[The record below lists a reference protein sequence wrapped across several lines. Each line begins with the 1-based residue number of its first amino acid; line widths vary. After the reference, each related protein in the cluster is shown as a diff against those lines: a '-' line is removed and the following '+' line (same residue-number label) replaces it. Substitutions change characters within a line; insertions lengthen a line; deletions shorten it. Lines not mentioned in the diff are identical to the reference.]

1 MMRVRAVKSAGSA
14 KSYFGQEA
22 KLEKD
27 ISAYYSHDTAFGGGK
42 WMGHGA
48 EILGLKGAVGQHQFE
63 QMLEGHL
70 PGGIEIA
77 RKPDGTHRP
86 GNDLSFHAPKSV
98 SELALVAGDTRLI
111 AAHDRAVERTL
122 AWIEKN
128 HSFARLGQG
137 GKTRELVGNMT
148 VAAFRHSTAR
158 PVKGVTDP
166 HLHTHA
172 VAINA
177 ILRGDYKWCAANLG
191 MDRDWVK
198 AAGAIY
204 RMELALEVQKLGYE
218 IDVGRDGFFEIRGVR
233 LDAIIQGSSRANQ
246 IVEELA
252 KQGKTRADASGA
264 EKDALNMK
272 FRKGKTHETA
282 EELLA
287 GWKERFGPYELTRI
301 RDEAMAR
308 VAAGP
313 IPTDHEAAHVAASA
327 AVQSAIR
334 HLSERENAFTESALL
349 THAAGMGALGS
360 CSADDLKIALKA
372 ELESSEGRLLPAKP
386 VSNPKPWEEGPR
398 YTTQQ
403 AISREEALMKRIERG
418 KNIVAPIKE
427 SVADHLVTGG
437 GQELNPQQVAV
448 ARHILTSTD
457 RFTQVQGGAG
467 VGKTTSMDVVRAE
480 AEAAGFKVVGLAQTH
495 KAKNGMA
502 DAGIEEVK
510 TIAAAVREFRG
521 GAVPE
526 KTLFII
532 DEASMASMKDV
543 AELVRVIERSNNR
556 AAVIGD
562 LYQHQSVEAG
572 SGFRIMQEVGGK
584 AELNEIVRQKNPEL
598 KECVHAFMTGN
609 AKQGA
614 ALAQKYMQP
623 VTLPPEVIRECG
635 DDKAA
640 LREAT
645 RAAIAAQAAS
655 RYVHSLTPEERREAL
670 IITGTN
676 KMRKAANESVRENL
690 KARREIGQEDR
701 ALAHLEKK
709 DFTKEQIRHVHN
721 YEKGQIVQFQRE
733 YTRGVSEPVER
744 DRQYTIKELDQKNK
758 TIKLVDKETGHEIDW
773 QPRTAGKVTV
783 SAPQDELAVSTGD
796 KVIFRANDRDMG
808 VTNGDHGTVKTI
820 DGEKVE
826 IELAKG
832 GSVHID
838 PKVATHIEH
847 AYAGT
852 SNSLQSATA
861 DLSIGAFE
869 SWLPPASGEQGY
881 VTLSRARLDAEIFTD
896 SPGDLA
902 QKWGE
907 WKGKENAKDIVDGQ
921 QKEAAGQEREP
932 GAAIDIPADGPP
944 KDQEQ
949 YEAYEKARSAEGVFE
964 SENPAPRPDLAPDD
978 IPDIGRGD
986 AASRDV
992 SKYQD
997 THPSRLRG
1005 E

>member
-14 KSYFGQEA
+14 KAYFGREA
-22 KLEKD
+22 QVEKD
-27 ISAYYSHDTAFGGGK
+27 IGAYYAHDTAFGGGR

-98 SELALVAGDTRLI
+98 SEMALVGGDGRLI
-111 AAHDRAVERTL
+111 TAHDRAVERTL

-128 HSFARLGQG
+128 HVFARLGKG
-137 GKTRELVGNMT
+137 GHIRERVDNLT

-158 PVKGVTDP
+158 PVNGVTDP
-166 HLHTHA
+166 HLHTHL

-191 MDRDWVK
+191 MDEDWVK

-204 RMELALEVQKLGYE
+204 RMELAIEVQRLGYE
-218 IDVGRDGFFEIRGVR
+218 IDTGRDAFFEIRGVAHE
-233 LDAIIQGSSRANQ
+233 AIHEGSGRSNQ
-246 IVEELA
+246 IVDALA
-252 KQGKTRADASGA
+252 KDGKTRADAPGA

-282 EELLA
+282 AELLA
-287 GWKERFGPYELTRI
+287 GWKERFGEYDLTRI
-301 RDEAMAR
+301 RDEALAR

-313 IPTDHEAAHVAASA
+313 IPTDHTNARAVATA
-327 AVQSAIR
+327 AVQSAVR

-349 THAAGMGALGS
+349 THAASLGALGE
-360 CSADDLKIALKA
+360 CSADDLKGALET
-372 ELESSEGRLLPAKP
+372 ELASGRLLPAVP
-386 VSNPKPWEEGPR
+386 RPNPKPGQEGPR

-403 AISREEALMKRIERG
+403 AISREEALMKRIARG

-427 SVADHLVTGG
+427 SVADNLVTGK
-437 GQELNPQQVAV
+437 GQELNMQQVAV
-448 ARHILTSTD
+448 AKHILTSTD
-457 RFTQVQGGAG
+457 RYTQVQGGAG

-480 AEAAGFKVVGLAQTH
+480 AEAAGYKVVGLAQTH

-502 DAGIEEVK
+502 DAGIKEVK
-510 TIAAAVREFRG
+510 TIALAIREFRG

-598 KECVHAFMTGN
+598 RECVHAFMTGN

-623 VTLPPEVIRECG
+623 VTLPSEIIRECG

-640 LREAT
+640 IREAQ
-645 RAAIAAQAAS
+645 RAAIAGQAAS
-655 RYVHSLTPEERREAL
+655 RFVHSLTPEERRKTL

-676 KMRKAANESVRENL
+676 AMRKMANESVRENL
-690 KARREIGQEDR
+690 KSLGEIGKEDR

-709 DFTKEQIRHVHN
+709 DFSREQIRHVHN
-721 YEKGQIVQFQRE
+721 YARGQVVQFQRE

-744 DRQYTIKELDQKNK
+744 DRQYTIKDIDQKNK
-758 TIKLVDKETGHEIDW
+758 TVHLVDKSTGQEIDW

-808 VTNGDHGTVKTI
+808 VTNGDHGVVKTI
-820 DGEKVE
+820 DGDKVE

-832 GSVHID
+832 GSVHMD

-896 SPGDLA
+896 SPSDLA

-907 WKGKENAKDIVDGQ
+907 WAGKENATEVVV
-921 QKEAAGQEREP
+921 KEKSDEP
-932 GAAIDIPADGPP
+932 GREQVDIPADGPP
-944 KDQEQ
+944 KDHEA
-949 YEAYEKARSAEGVFE
+949 YAAYEKARSAEAVFE
-964 SENPAPRPDLAPDD
+964 SENPAPRPDLAPEDL
-978 IPDIGRGD
+978 PDIGRGD
-986 AASRDV
+986 AASRDI